1 MCKIN
6 LDNTQSEKK
15 TFYQKKVAQLNKLR
29 FWSFVGAQFRR
40 IKDRRLKEPFDQVR
54 SFRTKN
60 SSKKNCLTY
69 KPMRTRSTPLK
80 KEVARPHL
88 FHRWAPEPKISF

>member
-1 MCKIN
+1 MIHKVR
-6 LDNTQSEKK
+6 EKK
-15 TFYQKKVAQLNKLR
+15 TFYQKQVAQLHKLR

-54 SFRTKN
+54 SFRTKD

>member
-1 MCKIN
+1 MGKIN
-6 LDNTQSEKK
+6 VDNTQSEKK

-60 SSKKNCLTY
+60 SSEKNCLTY
-69 KPMRTRSTPLK
+69 KPMRTR
-80 KEVARPHL
+80 
-88 FHRWAPEPKISF
+88 